1 MKTIGQKYN
10 IAGNTLQYIA
20 SGKRHSELTQKF
32 KVPLRK
38 NLAENQTI
46 FYNLYPQFVEKGDD

>member
-1 MKTIGQKYN
+1 MKYADIKLNDTAN
-10 IAGNTLQYIA
+10 AP
-20 SGKRHSELTQKF
+20 GKRHSELTQKF